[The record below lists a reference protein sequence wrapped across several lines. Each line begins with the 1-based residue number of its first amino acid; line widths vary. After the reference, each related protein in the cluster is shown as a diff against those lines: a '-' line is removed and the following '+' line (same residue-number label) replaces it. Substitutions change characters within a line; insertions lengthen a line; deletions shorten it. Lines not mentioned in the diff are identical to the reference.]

1 MEENFIVKMKKLSS
15 LDLWKSLP
23 VIALCNFIKIE
34 KKVEKNQFSGIIVNY
49 VSASFS

>member
-23 VIALCNFIKIE
+23 VIALCNFIKS
-34 KKVEKNQFSGIIVNY
+34 KVEKNQFSGIIVNY

>member
-1 MEENFIVKMKKLSS
+1 MDENFIVMMKKLSS

-23 VIALCNFIKIE
+23 VIALYNFTKS
-34 KKVEKNQFSGIIVNY
+34 KVEKNQFCGIIVNY